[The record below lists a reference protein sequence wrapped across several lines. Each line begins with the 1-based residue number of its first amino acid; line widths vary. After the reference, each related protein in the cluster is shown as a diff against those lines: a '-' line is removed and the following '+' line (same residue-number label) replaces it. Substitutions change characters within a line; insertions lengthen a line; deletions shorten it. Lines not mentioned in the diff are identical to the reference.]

1 MFQCKY
7 KVYNDTDYISTQV
20 APNPSNPE
28 FNHSKVFSFKMDVE
42 FLKYLTD
49 GSVLMEVWG
58 MQKPLQNDVRG
69 NTQQVME
76 SEAKAKAN
84 VSALNTNQ
92 RIIDPLALKLQM
104 DVEVLE
110 KRHEKFGQKLLT
122 MRELVHRSEQK
133 NITLVPLQ
141 YIKGVLEAPSTDVL
155 NKLISKYSDDRDSGL
170 SVSQI
175 SGGGGAGGSATKSR
189 ACVIS

>member
-1 MFQCKY
+1 
-7 KVYNDTDYISTQV
+7 
-20 APNPSNPE
+20 
-28 FNHSKVFSFKMDVE
+28 MDMDI
-42 FLKYLTD
+42 LKYLTD
-49 GSVLMEVWG
+49 GSILIEVWG
-58 MQKPLQNDVRG
+58 LQKPSQTDIRG

-76 SEAKAKAN
+76 SEAKAKSN

-133 NITLVPLQ
+133 NVTHIPLP
-141 YIKGVLEAPSTDVL
+141 YIKGVLEAPSTDTL
-155 NKLISKYSDDRDSGL
+155 NKLISKYTDDRDTGMPMG
-170 SVSQI
+170 QQ
-175 SGGGGAGGSATKSR
+175 ANAGSASKSR

>member
-1 MFQCKY
+1 
-7 KVYNDTDYISTQV
+7 
-20 APNPSNPE
+20 
-28 FNHSKVFSFKMDVE
+28 
-42 FLKYLTD
+42 
-49 GSVLMEVWG
+49 